1 MAAYAPGMAE
11 AGSIQVRTSR
21 STFRTECS
29 VATDI
34 RAPAERVWSLL
45 TDAPGMTA
53 WNSTLTS
60 IEGPIELGGTVKM
73 QVPEAPGRT
82 FAPKVTRFEANRM
95 MEWRQGNPL
104 FGGVRT
110 YALTPAQDGRST
122 RFKMTEVFSGP
133 MLPMIAG
140 RLPDFGPIFQRYAAD
155 LKARAQLEPS

>member
-1 MAAYAPGMAE
+1 MTAS
-11 AGSIQVRTSR
+11 GSITAQGSR
-21 STFRTECS
+21 STFRRECS

-34 RAPAERVWSLL
+34 DAPAERIWSLL
-45 TDAPGMTA
+45 IDAPGMTD

-95 MEWRQGNPL
+95 MEWREGNPL
-104 FGGVRT
+104 FLGVRT
-110 YALTPAQDGRST
+110 YTLTPAQDGRTT
-122 RFKMTEVFSGP
+122 RFEMTEVFSGP

-140 RLPDFGPIFQRYAAD
+140 RLPDFVPIFERYATD
-155 LKARAQLEPS
+155 LKARAESEVGPSF